1 MQVTN
6 LNLLLTC
13 RGCFYQLVI
22 QSQKYQLIQEY
33 YSIYITD
40 NKHMIEFIHY
50 KYMYLPGGGGGGG
63 DSFSVADW
71 VQLQVLKDI

>member
-6 LNLLLTC
+6 LILLLTC

-33 YSIYITD
+33 CSICITD

-50 KYMYLPGGGGGGG
+50 KYMYLPGGGVGG
-63 DSFSVADW
+63 DRFSVADW
-71 VQLQVLKDI
+71 VQLQVLKDV